1 MTSENTKFEEF
12 ELTLKWFSGYITEP
26 KTNYTEQGLCHTK
39 FAVQL
44 KKNKQ
49 DETTFLNCV
58 LWNKKAEE
66 FAEKYKKG
74 DILTVGGIIITN
86 EYKGKIYET
95 LDVKIY
101 N

>member
-1 MTSENTKFEEF
+1 MEFEEF
-12 ELTLKWFSGYITEP
+12 ELNLKWFSGYITEP
-26 KTNYTEQGLCHTK
+26 KINYTEQGLCNTK

-49 DETTFLNCV
+49 DETTFLNCI

-66 FAEKYKKG
+66 FAEKHKKG
-74 DILTVGGIIITN
+74 DMVTVGGIITTN
-86 EYKGKIYET
+86 EYKGKTYKT

>member
-1 MTSENTKFEEF
+1 MEFEEF
-12 ELTLKWFSGYITEP
+12 ELNLKWFSGYITEP
-26 KTNYTEQGLCHTK
+26 KINYTEQGLCNTK

-49 DETTFLNCV
+49 DETTFLNCI

-74 DILTVGGIIITN
+74 DIVTVGGIITTN
-86 EYKGKIYET
+86 EYKGKTYKT
-95 LDVKIY
+95 LDIKIY